1 MTPLANKKGRNN
13 YCRQMPTRRIDK
25 RGISRGLGK
34 FVVNPVVKIVAGYV
48 PWWSLLET
56 TGRKSGK
63 PWRNPVGNGL
73 KGDTF
78 WIVAEHG
85 HQAGYVKNIKA
96 NPRVRLRVG
105 GRWRTGTAHVLEHD
119 DARMR
124 QKSLRR
130 VNAAF
135 VRLMG
140 TELLT
145 VRVDLDP

>member
-1 MTPLANKKGRNN
+1 M
-13 YCRQMPTRRIDK
+13 DK
-25 RGISRGLGK
+25 RQISRALGK
-34 FVVNPVVKIVAGYV
+34 YAVNPAVKPFAGYI

-56 TGRKSGK
+56 TGRKSGR

-73 KGDTF
+73 DGDTF

-85 HQAGYVKNIKA
+85 HEAAYVKNIEA

-105 GRWRTGTAHVLEHD
+105 GRWRTGIARVIEDD
-119 DARMR
+119 DARAR
-124 QKSLRR
+124 QRTLGP

-135 VRLMG
+135 VRVMG
-140 TELLT
+140 TDLLT